1 MRTTLRSV
9 LIGCLLLASLPVGAE
24 DQLPRLPA
32 SSPTT
37 LSTSGQSLS
46 VTCYMGNPNDN
57 NTLGLGI
64 VVNTPQEAGFNC
76 NSLNYACQGRCYG
89 CYSDFDL
96 SEDVCVDASGRKF
109 LR

>member
-1 MRTTLRSV
+1 
-9 LIGCLLLASLPVGAE
+9 
-24 DQLPRLPA
+24 
-32 SSPTT
+32 
-37 LSTSGQSLS
+37 
-46 VTCYMGNPNDN
+46 MGNPNDN
-57 NTLGLGI
+57 NTLGMDRGQH
-64 VVNTPQEAGFNC
+64 PPEAGFNC